1 MFLSDRDL
9 LWAIQTGRLIINPR
23 PEKIDATSID
33 LHLGK
38 IDDAKIWDIV
48 QFASDQQDLGKP
60 RPECT
65 WGTTKS
71 ASSGP
76 SIPSLRRIL
85 ILTSITQLC
94 GEAMKSSLDRSG
106 FCFGRLERRLEH
118 QRPMRI

>member
-48 QFASDQQDLGKP
+48 QFASDQQ
-60 RPECT
+60 
-65 WGTTKS
+65 
-71 ASSGP
+71 
-76 SIPSLRRIL
+76 
-85 ILTSITQLC
+85 LC